1 MTHEEAIEIIEKLY
15 PPDSASTEIAATGQR
30 FLETARA
37 MEWRNES
44 DAVLIE
50 YAKLCEEKERIGR
63 EHYRECLRSES

>member
-1 MTHEEAIEIIEKLY
+1 MTREEAIDVIEKLY
-15 PPDSASTEIAATGQR
+15 PVDSASSDIAATGQR

-50 YAKLCEEKERIGR
+50 YAKLCEEKERINR
-63 EHYRECLRSES
+63 EWYRECLKSQS